1 MSRDAGEG
9 FAHLSETVDNSWGA
23 VLRTVFAGLRDAS
36 RNRPIAVLDLSVQ
49 LILPLRGTMPGI
61 GESLPDTPD
70 RPLRRQQQGSRPHVR
85 SGKSAAFAAPGLDTG
100 VFLPG
105 VSGFAR
111 MPPIR
116 RWCNDSE

>member
-1 MSRDAGEG
+1 MGRGIKDG
-9 FAHLSETVDNSWGA
+9 
-23 VLRTVFAGLRDAS
+23 FAGLHDAS

-70 RPLRRQQQGSRPHVR
+70 RPLRRQQGSRPHVR